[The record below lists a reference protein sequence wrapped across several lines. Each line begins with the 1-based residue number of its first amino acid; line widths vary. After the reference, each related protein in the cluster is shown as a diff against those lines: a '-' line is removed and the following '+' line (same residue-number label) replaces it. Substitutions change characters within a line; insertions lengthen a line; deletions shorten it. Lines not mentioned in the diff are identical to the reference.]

1 MARSR
6 MGALARAGARWR
18 ALVHAA
24 FARGADAALVRG
36 LAWAVER
43 GGRARVTGRGAGE
56 GEGLGRADGEGR
68 EGGSGGGGA
77 AQRLLLSKRCAGAP
91 HPAHART
98 RCLSTRTA
106 HACTGV

>member
-1 MARSR
+1 LARSR

-24 FARGADAALVRG
+24 FARGADAALVRAG
-36 LAWAVER
+36 LGRGEGWESEGDWAW
-43 GGRARVTGRGAGE
+43 GRGAG
-56 GEGLGRADGEGR
+56 GLGRADGEGR
-68 EGGSGGGGA
+68 EGESGGGGA